1 MASRL
6 SLLPAAHL
14 VSSEVLVNRMF
25 TRVFMLLVKPFTE
38 PFQRMLGIARLLGVS
53 WLYYRSL
60 LITIPSIVK
69 DATKVTFQVI
79 IYIENASSQKI
90 L

>member
-25 TRVFMLLVKPFTE
+25 TRVFMPFTE

-60 LITIPSIVK
+60 LITIPSMVK

>member
-1 MASRL
+1 M
-6 SLLPAAHL
+6 
-14 VSSEVLVNRMF
+14 SSEVLVNRMF

-38 PFQRMLGIARLLGVS
+38 PFQCMLGIARLLGVS

-60 LITIPSIVK
+60 LITIPSMVK

-79 IYIENASSQKI
+79 IYVENASSQKI